1 MDPWLRRMAA
11 AIEEEPLSDD
21 EVGMAL
27 RLARRVAHG
36 VERKDAPLASYL
48 AGVRAGRLAA
58 GGADR
63 AEAFRQVMGSVEPLI
78 PDPGPDANAGESS
91 P

>member
-1 MDPWLRRMAA
+1 MRRMAA
-11 AIEEEPLSDD
+11 ALEEEPLSDD

-58 GGADR
+58 SGTDR
-63 AEAFRQVMGSVEPLI
+63 TDAFRRVMASVEPLI
-78 PDPGPDANAGESS
+78 PEPGPDAERS
-91 P
+91 